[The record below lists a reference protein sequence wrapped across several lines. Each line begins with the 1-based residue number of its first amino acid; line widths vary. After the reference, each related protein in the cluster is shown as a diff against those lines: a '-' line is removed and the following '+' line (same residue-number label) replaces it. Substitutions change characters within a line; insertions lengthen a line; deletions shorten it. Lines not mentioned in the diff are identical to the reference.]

1 MKAIVLQHYGIPE
14 ALREQEIAEPEQK
27 ETQVIV
33 EMYAT
38 SINPGDYVLRSGA
51 AQHMMPIQ
59 FPYVPGT
66 DVAGVVKE
74 VGDKVTYVKPGDLVM
89 GLTPAVGG
97 AYAEYVA
104 VEEKALVRIPPTLS
118 FQQAA
123 ALPAVALPA
132 WQALFH
138 YSQVQPGQRILIHA
152 AAGGVGHI
160 AVQLAKQQGA
170 YVIATAR
177 THNHE
182 FVRQL
187 GADEVIDYSLTDFT
201 KAIRTPV
208 DVVLDMVM
216 DKTAAI
222 VDLNIGETGRKSYA
236 VLKDGG
242 KFISLVAMAIDEYPE
257 VRGIEARF
265 VHIQPDRDDLR
276 AALQAIIRRVQE
288 QTLKVHV
295 NEIFPFTA
303 QGIMEAYRRSDI
315 DPKRGKIVIQRKEG
329 QTFPS
334 VCQGGNALVAP

>member
-14 ALREQEIAEPEQK
+14 ALREQEIAEPERK
-27 ETQVIV
+27 ETQVLV

-51 AQHMMPIQ
+51 TQHMIPIQ
-59 FPYVPGT
+59 FPYVLGT

-74 VGDKVTYVKPGDLVM
+74 VGEKVTYVKPGERIM
-89 GLTPAVGG
+89 GLTPALGG
-97 AYAEYVA
+97 AYAEYV
-104 VEEKALVRIPPTLS
+104 VMEEKALALIPSTLS
-118 FQQAA
+118 FQQAG

-138 YSQVQPGQRILIHA
+138 YGQLQPGQRVLIHA

-177 THNHE
+177 VHNHE

-187 GADEVIDYSLTDFT
+187 GADEVIDYSITDFT
-201 KAIRTPV
+201 EAISTPV

-216 DKTAAI
+216 ERTAAV
-222 VDLNIGETGRKSYA
+222 VDLKIGETGRRSYA

-242 KFISLVAMAIDEYPE
+242 KFISLVAMEIDEYPKI
-257 VRGIEARF
+257 RGIEAQF
-265 VHIQPDRDDLR
+265 VHIQPNRDDLR
-276 AALQAIIRRVQE
+276 DDLEAIVRRVQE
-288 QTLKVHV
+288 QKLQVHV
-295 NEIFPFTA
+295 NGIFPFTA
-303 QGIMEAYRRSDI
+303 QGINEAYRQSEI
-315 DPKRGKIVIQRKEG
+315 DPKRGKLVIQRKLE
-329 QTFPS
+329 
-334 VCQGGNALVAP
+334 

>member
-1 MKAIVLQHYGIPE
+1 MKAIVMPYYGIPE
-14 ALREQEIAEPEQK
+14 TLREQDIAEPERK
-27 ETQVIV
+27 ETQVLV

-51 AQHMMPIQ
+51 AQYMMPIR

-66 DVAGVVKE
+66 DVAGVVRE
-74 VGDKVTYVKPGDLVM
+74 VGEKVTSVKPGDRVI

-104 VEEKALVRIPPTLS
+104 VEEHALALIPPTLS
-118 FQQAA
+118 FQQAG

-138 YSQVQPGQRILIHA
+138 YGQLQPGQRILIHA

-177 THNHE
+177 MHNYE

-187 GADEVIDYSLTDFT
+187 GADEVIDYSVTDFT
-201 KAIRTPV
+201 KAISTPV

-216 DKTAAI
+216 DRTAAV
-222 VDLNIGETGRKSYA
+222 VDLKLGETGRKSYT

-242 KFISLVAMAIDEYPE
+242 KFISLVALAIDEYPK
-257 VRGIEARF
+257 VRGIDAQC
-265 VHIQPDRDDLR
+265 VHIEPNRDDLR
-276 AALQAIIRRVQE
+276 DDLAAIVHSVQE
-288 QTLKVHV
+288 QKLKVHV
-295 NEIFPFTA
+295 NGIFPFTA
-303 QGIMEAYRRSDI
+303 QGINEAYRQSEI
-315 DPKRGKIVIQRKEG
+315 DPKRGKLVIQRKVG
-329 QTFPS
+329 
-334 VCQGGNALVAP
+334 